1 MCSIS
6 GHTHGIK
13 TLEFESDSTQ
23 WLQLLDFR
31 WIVYRLPGFWG
42 RGSNKSIFHCAR
54 STPLTPAWFK
64 GQLYLPFHL
73 WIVHQSALTPSIVA
87 SRPTPH
93 SVPFY
98 LLLCLVAQSCPTLC
112 DPMDCSPPGFFV
124 HGDSPGKNTG
134 VGCHLLLQGSSQ
146 LRDGT
151 QVSRFAGLF
160 LTVSATKEALLVSL
174 KSLHLELPTPAASIR
189 LLLPTGPLAISG

>member
-1 MCSIS
+1 MCSIR

-23 WLQLLDFR
+23 RLQLLDLR
-31 WIVYRLPGFWG
+31 WIVHRLPGFWG
-42 RGSNKSIFHCAR
+42 RGINKSIFHCAR

-64 GQLYLPFHL
+64 GQLYLPFYL

-112 DPMDCSPPGFFV
+112 DPMDCSPPGSPSMGILQARILEWV
-124 HGDSPGKNTG
+124 AISSSRDLPNLGMEPRSPALQAYSLPSQPPGKP
-134 VGCHLLLQGSSQ
+134 C
-146 LRDGT
+146 
-151 QVSRFAGLF
+151 RF
-160 LTVSATKEALLVSL
+160 
-174 KSLHLELPTPAASIR
+174 
-189 LLLPTGPLAISG
+189 PLNHST